1 MYLVFTV
8 FRAHDT
14 ACYDRYISISNV
26 YLAPTT
32 VGLKRWLLVMETK
45 VFGVPLIFWGILCLA
60 LTVVWVVVWPSDRVT
75 PTSAVQFFILRW
87 FHALTWLFLAIAAF
101 IAAFNLLGG
110 VHTAKR
116 VAFLSLVTYLIFM
129 GTVVTSSARP

>member
-1 MYLVFTV
+1 
-8 FRAHDT
+8 
-14 ACYDRYISISNV
+14 
-26 YLAPTT
+26 
-32 VGLKRWLLVMETK
+32 METK
-45 VFGVPLIFWGILCLA
+45 VLGVPLIFWGILCLA